1 MASPIPGDVFR
12 SELLDMLDET
22 FANTHGYYLDRGKS
36 LFQTLSDL
44 SAAQASQPISP
55 KGTTIAGHVEHMGF
69 YLGVLTDGIERLPEE
84 KVNWEGSWKT
94 TQVDETEWQ
103 ATVQRL
109 RGSYQRTLDAIT
121 ALEQWEGEDDV
132 GASLAILAHTAAH
145 LGAIHQ
151 ALHLIR

>member
-1 MASPIPGDVFR
+1 MTSSIPGDVFR
-12 SELLDMLDET
+12 NELLNMLDET
-22 FANTHGYYLDRGKS
+22 FADTHGYYLDRGTS
-36 LFQTLSDL
+36 LFQTLSEL

-55 KGTTIAGHVEHMGF
+55 RGTTIAGHVEHMGF
-69 YLGVLTDGIERLPEE
+69 YLGVLTDVIERLPE
-84 KVNWEGSWKT
+84 KKINWEGSWTT

-103 ATVQRL
+103 AAVRRL
-109 RGSYQRTLDAIT
+109 RDSYERALDVIT

-151 ALHLIR
+151 ALHLVR